1 MQQFVIQNWYLFVAL
16 VVVLALLAA
25 GPISQYLHGIKAV
38 PVAQVV
44 RMMNHDSAI
53 VVDVREPDEFKS
65 GHIPDAINIP
75 LGTLGSRLGELEK
88 FKGRPV
94 VVSCRT
100 SQRSTKAAMTLRKH
114 DFASVHVL
122 AGGIIAWQNENLP
135 TRK

>member
-1 MQQFVIQNWYLFVAL
+1 MQFVIQNWYLFLGL

-25 GPISQYLHGIKAV
+25 GPINQYLHGVKSV
-38 PVAQVV
+38 PVSQAV
-44 RMMNHDSAI
+44 RMINHDSAV
-53 VVDVREPDEFKS
+53 VVDVREPDEFRS

-88 FKGRPV
+88 FKSRPL

-100 SQRSTKAAMTLRKH
+100 SQRSAKAAMTLRKH
-114 DFASVHVL
+114 DFPSVHVL